1 MRRVDAAGTILA
13 PSYAQRMAWKSGR
26 GVRRWAVA
34 AMVLACACGVLAAQT
49 RVTLVGTG
57 GPELTPERQGEATLV
72 EANGQRLL
80 FDAGRGVLD
89 GLYES
94 RIPPQT
100 VTRVFLTHLHSDHIE
115 GLPGLWMTPWFLL
128 GRSASLEVWGP
139 PGTAAM
145 IDGMRAMFGHDV
157 MARPNPAAHPPLS
170 ADGLRVVVHEIQAGL
185 VYDRGGVRVTAIP
198 VEHAD
203 GDPAFGYRI
212 DTGGETI
219 LLTGDCTYS
228 GQITQE
234 HGPVDLV
241 ISNVAA
247 AAPGLAAL
255 ARMRP
260 ILAKLMSPEQ
270 AAQLF
275 RNTAPRLA
283 VYSHIVKKGL
293 PGAAGD
299 AVIIQRTRAAGYGG
313 PLLMGS
319 DHTTIVLGKRI
330 QIEHPAGTP
339 PDFDGPD
346 SHF

>member
-1 MRRVDAAGTILA
+1 MSFTRRGRLFAVCALLLVC
-13 PSYAQRMAWKSGR
+13 SGVGLR
-26 GVRRWAVA
+26 
-34 AMVLACACGVLAAQT
+34 AQT

-57 GPELTPERQGEATLV
+57 GPELTPARQGEATLV
-72 EANGQRLL
+72 DANGLKLL

-89 GLYES
+89 GLYQS
-94 RIPPQT
+94 HVPPQD
-100 VTRVFLTHLHSDHIE
+100 VTHVFLTHLHSDHIE

-128 GRSASLEVWGP
+128 GRKAQLEVWGP
-139 PGTAAM
+139 AGTRAM
-145 IDGMRAMFGHDV
+145 IDGMRAMYAHDLQ
-157 MARPNPAAHPPLS
+157 ARPNAALS
-170 ADGLRVVVHEIQAGL
+170 AEGLEVTVHEIQPG
-185 VYDRGGVRVTAIP
+185 VVFSDGGVRVMAFP

-212 DTGGETI
+212 ETGQGTI
-219 LLTGDCTYS
+219 LLTGDCTY
-228 GQITQE
+228 GGE
-234 HGPVDLV
+234 LARMAGPVDLV

-247 AAPGLAAL
+247 ATPELAAT

-275 RNTAPRLA
+275 RRIQPQMA

-293 PGAAGD
+293 QGPAGD
-299 AVIIQRTRAAGYGG
+299 DEIVRRTRAAGYRG
-313 PLLMGS
+313 PLLMGT
-319 DHTTIVLGKRI
+319 DHTAIVLGKTIRV
-330 QIEHPAGTP
+330 EHPVGAL